1 MTRIVQPPGWP
12 RPRGYSNGMAA
23 CGELLAIAGQ
33 IGWDEHER
41 LVSPEFL
48 PQWVQALRNVAAVLQ
63 AAGGGPEHLVSLTIY
78 VVDKH
83 EYIAAGSELGR
94 TFREVMG
101 KHFPTMAL
109 VQVADL
115 LEPGARV
122 EIQGLAVLPAKAM
135 PPEPTTHEAP

>member
-1 MTRIVQPPGWP
+1 MTRVVQPPGWP

-23 CGELLAIAGQ
+23 RGELLAIAGQ
-33 IGWDEHER
+33 IGWDEEER

-48 PQWVQALRNVAAVLQ
+48 PQWAQALRNVAAVLQ

-83 EYIAAGSELGR
+83 QYIAAGAELGR

-135 PPEPTTHEAP
+135 PPEPTNP